1 MQRVV
6 PEAIDAYRK
15 VTELTPED
23 PWAWLHLGDALQAT
37 GESAGAIAALHKAI
51 ELKPDYVEALYGLG
65 KVHAALGNRA
75 QLMEVYEALRTLHSA
90 LADEFFEELVF
101 P

>member
-1 MQRVV
+1 MPRAT

-23 PWAWLHLGDALQAT
+23 PWAWRHLGDALQAC
-37 GESAGAIAALHKAI
+37 GESAGSIAALLKAV
-51 ELKPDYVEALYGLG
+51 ELKPDDVEALYGLG
-65 KVHAALGNRA
+65 RAHAALGNRA
-75 QLMEVYEALRTLHSA
+75 ELMEIYEALRRLHSA
-90 LADEFFEELVF
+90 LADEFFEEFVS